1 MKRIF
6 SVMACIAVSLSL
18 AVPVFA
24 TGETGEEPIMETVT
38 EPAPDESPADP
49 EELTPDDEEE
59 EPSVYVFE
67 QDEFYV
73 SVNLE
78 DSDREWSAESIPG
91 ILVELFGEYTPR
103 TQTVTEYHS
112 DGSEVTYEQIV
123 PGLAGL
129 DWLWIA
135 SVGVFSL
142 FMFCVLRALGGCLK
156 WI

>member
-6 SVMACIAVSLSL
+6 SVMACIAVLLSL
-18 AVPVFA
+18 AVPAFA
-24 TGETGEEPIMETVT
+24 TGETVAEPIPDTVT
-38 EPAPDESPADP
+38 DSPPGESAADP
-49 EELTPDDEEE
+49 EEIATGEESPSYIFE
-59 EPSVYVFE
+59 E
-67 QDEFYV
+67 DEFYV

>member
-1 MKRIF
+1 MDKSIP
-6 SVMACIAVSLSL
+6 VEEVS
-18 AVPVFA
+18 AEPVEYEAF
-24 TGETGEEPIMETVT
+24 EE
-38 EPAPDESPADP
+38 
-49 EELTPDDEEE
+49 
-59 EPSVYVFE
+59 
-67 QDEFYV
+67 YV
-73 SVNLE
+73 SIELM

-112 DGSEVTYEQIV
+112 DGSEITYEQIV